1 MRFANFSFPFA
12 LLYSRT
18 LTSAIVHRSILLVD
32 MNIQT
37 LKNKEIVCNPK
48 RSKVSCIIVL
58 SDEQMKRKCLWKFNY
73 MEWST
78 VVELNGIVYESL
90 TN

>member
-1 MRFANFSFPFA
+1 MSFANFSFPFA

-58 SDEQMKRKCLWKFNY
+58 SDEQMKTEVF
-73 MEWST
+73 MEVQLYGMEYGSST
-78 VVELNGIVYESL
+78 KRNGL
-90 TN
+90 R